1 MRPPVQA
8 TGDAGDVVQSN
19 KLMLTGLSGTPAACS
34 ALIASTILR
43 FGSGVANAAV
53 AGTLVPKALPM
64 VERRP
69 SYPAKKKSLSFLSG
83 PPTTPPNCSNSVGS
97 FGLGAGLKRL
107 RAAHEPLRPNA
118 KAEP

>member
-1 MRPPVQA
+1 MSPPVQA
-8 TGDAGDVVQSN
+8 TGPKVQPSN
-19 KLMLTGLSGTPAACS
+19 FRLTGLGVTPADCN

-64 VERRP
+64 VDRKP

-107 RAAHEPLRPNA
+107 RAADEPLRPNA
-118 KAEP
+118 KA